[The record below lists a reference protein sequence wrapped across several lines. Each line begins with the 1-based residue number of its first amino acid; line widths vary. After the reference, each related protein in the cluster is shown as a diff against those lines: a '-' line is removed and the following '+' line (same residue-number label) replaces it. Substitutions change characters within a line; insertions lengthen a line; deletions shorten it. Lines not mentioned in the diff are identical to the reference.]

1 LEVLFL
7 NYKQS
12 IEYIKE
18 MEKQGMKLGLDV
30 IRELLSR
37 LGNPQDTLK
46 ILHIAGTNGKGSTSC
61 FLTNILKESGYKVG
75 TFNSPSVFGYNERIL
90 QDGCPISDEDVAK
103 YISIVRRQA
112 DQMQLDGYAA
122 PSAFEIEFAAA
133 LVYFKDTKCD
143 FAVLECGLGGRD
155 DATNVIEKKLLAIIT
170 SISYDHTA
178 LLGGML
184 SDIAQNK
191 FAIVKDCPLVTYR
204 QCKEVMDVFGA
215 ANRLILCDEPI
226 SVSHSSSGQVMQYKG
241 EKYLLNQLGKYQ
253 LTNCALAIE
262 SALYLAQMGY
272 AITPQ
277 TIKVGV
283 EKSLWKGRLQK
294 ITVGDKTYLLD
305 GAHNPDG
312 ARVLAQALQDDF
324 ADMKTCFVLGIFKDK
339 DSDGMLKEIGGLA
352 ERFFAVTPT
361 SPRGLDSNA
370 LVEKCRK
377 YTEYSAS
384 CDNIKSAIFQ
394 AYASDCDLIVVCGS
408 LSILA
413 DALDSINQIRE
424 RI

>member
-1 LEVLFL
+1 M

-103 YISIVRRQA
+103 YISIVRHQA

-155 DATNVIEKKLLAIIT
+155 DATNVIEKKFW
-170 SISYDHTA
+170 
-178 LLGGML
+178 
-184 SDIAQNK
+184 Q
-191 FAIVKDCPLVTYR
+191 
-204 QCKEVMDVFGA
+204 
-215 ANRLILCDEPI
+215 
-226 SVSHSSSGQVMQYKG
+226 
-241 EKYLLNQLGKYQ
+241 
-253 LTNCALAIE
+253 
-262 SALYLAQMGY
+262 
-272 AITPQ
+272 
-277 TIKVGV
+277 
-283 EKSLWKGRLQK
+283 
-294 ITVGDKTYLLD
+294 
-305 GAHNPDG
+305 
-312 ARVLAQALQDDF
+312 
-324 ADMKTCFVLGIFKDK
+324 
-339 DSDGMLKEIGGLA
+339 
-352 ERFFAVTPT
+352 
-361 SPRGLDSNA
+361 
-370 LVEKCRK
+370 
-377 YTEYSAS
+377 
-384 CDNIKSAIFQ
+384 
-394 AYASDCDLIVVCGS
+394 
-408 LSILA
+408 
-413 DALDSINQIRE
+413 
-424 RI
+424 

>member
-1 LEVLFL
+1 
-7 NYKQS
+7 
-12 IEYIKE
+12 
-18 MEKQGMKLGLDV
+18 
-30 IRELLSR
+30 
-37 LGNPQDTLK
+37 
-46 ILHIAGTNGKGSTSC
+46 
-61 FLTNILKESGYKVG
+61 
-75 TFNSPSVFGYNERIL
+75 
-90 QDGCPISDEDVAK
+90 
-103 YISIVRRQA
+103 
-112 DQMQLDGYAA
+112 MQLDGYAA

>member
-1 LEVLFL
+1 M

-112 DQMQLDGYAA
+112 DQMQLDGYLT

-178 LLGGML
+178 LLGGTL

-204 QCKEVMDVFGA
+204 QRKEVMDVFGTA
-215 ANRLILCDEPI
+215 TRLILCDEPI
-226 SVSHSSSGQVMQYKG
+226 SVSHSSSGQVMQYKD

-277 TIKVGV
+277 TVKVGV

-294 ITVGDKTYLLD
+294 ITVDKKTFLLD

-312 ARVLAQALQDDF
+312 AKALAQALQDDF
-324 ADMKTCFVLGIFKDK
+324 ADMKICFVLGIFKDK

-352 ERFFAVTPT
+352 ERIFAVTPT
-361 SPRGLDSNA
+361 SPRGLDSNV

-413 DALDSINQIRE
+413 DALDSINQI
-424 RI
+424 I

>member
-1 LEVLFL
+1 M

-112 DQMQLDGYAA
+112 DQMQLDGYLT

-178 LLGGML
+178 LLGGTL

-226 SVSHSSSGQVMQYKG
+226 SVSHSSSGQIMQYKG

-272 AITPQ
+272 SITPQ
-277 TIKVGV
+277 TVKVGV

-294 ITVGDKTYLLD
+294 ITVDKKTFLLD

-312 ARVLAQALQDDF
+312 AKALAQALQDDF
-324 ADMKTCFVLGIFKDK
+324 ADMKICFVLGVFKDK

-352 ERFFAVTPT
+352 ERIFAVTPT
-361 SPRGLDSNA
+361 SPRGLDSNV

>member
-1 LEVLFL
+1 M

-112 DQMQLDGYAA
+112 DQMQLDGYLT

-178 LLGGML
+178 LLGGTL

-262 SALYLAQMGY
+262 GALYLAQIGF

-277 TIKVGV
+277 TVKVGV

-294 ITVGDKTYLLD
+294 ITVDKKTFLLD

-312 ARVLAQALQDDF
+312 AKALAQALQDDF
-324 ADMKTCFVLGIFKDK
+324 ADMKICFVLGVFKDK

-352 ERFFAVTPT
+352 ERSFAVTPT
-361 SPRGLDSNA
+361 SPRGLDSNV

>member
-1 LEVLFL
+1 M

-112 DQMQLDGYAA
+112 DQMQLDGYLT

-133 LVYFKDTKCD
+133 LVYFKDNKCD

-178 LLGGML
+178 LLGGTL

-277 TIKVGV
+277 TVKVGV

-294 ITVGDKTYLLD
+294 ITVDKKTFLLD

-312 ARVLAQALQDDF
+312 AKALAQALQDDF
-324 ADMKTCFVLGIFKDK
+324 ADMKICFVLGVFKDK
-339 DSDGMLKEIGGLA
+339 DSDGMLKEIRGLA
-352 ERFFAVTPT
+352 ERIFAVTPT
-361 SPRGLDSNA
+361 SPRGLDSNV

>member
-1 LEVLFL
+1 M

-178 LLGGML
+178 LLGGTL

-204 QCKEVMDVFGA
+204 QRKEVMDVFGTA
-215 ANRLILCDEPI
+215 TRLILCDEPI

-262 SALYLAQMGY
+262 SALYLAQIGF

-277 TIKVGV
+277 TVKVGV

-294 ITVGDKTYLLD
+294 ITVDKKTFLLD

-312 ARVLAQALQDDF
+312 AKALAQALQDDF
-324 ADMKTCFVLGIFKDK
+324 ADMKICFVLGIFKDK

-352 ERFFAVTPT
+352 ERIFAVTPT

-370 LVEKCRK
+370 LVGKCRK

>member
-1 LEVLFL
+1 M

-112 DQMQLDGYAA
+112 DQMQLDGYLT

-178 LLGGML
+178 LLGGTL

-226 SVSHSSSGQVMQYKG
+226 SVSHSSSGQIMQYKG

-272 AITPQ
+272 SITPQ
-277 TIKVGV
+277 TVKVGV

-294 ITVGDKTYLLD
+294 ITVDKKTFLLD

-312 ARVLAQALQDDF
+312 AKALAQALQDDF
-324 ADMKTCFVLGIFKDK
+324 ADMKICFVLGVFKDK

-352 ERFFAVTPT
+352 ERIFAVTPT
-361 SPRGLDSNA
+361 SPRGLDSNV

-377 YTEYSAS
+377 YTECSAS

>member
-1 LEVLFL
+1 M

-133 LVYFKDTKCD
+133 LVYFKDAKCD

-178 LLGGML
+178 LLGGTL
-184 SDIAQNK
+184 KDIAQNK

-204 QCKEVMDVFGA
+204 QRKEVMDVFGA

-226 SVSHSSSGQVMQYKG
+226 SVSHSSSGQIMQYKG

-253 LTNCALAIE
+253 LTNCTLAIE
-262 SALYLAQMGY
+262 SALYLAQMEY

-277 TIKVGV
+277 TVKVGV

-294 ITVGDKTYLLD
+294 ITVDKKTFLLD

-312 ARVLAQALQDDF
+312 AKALAQALQDDF
-324 ADMKTCFVLGIFKDK
+324 ADMKICFVLGVFKDK

-361 SPRGLDSNA
+361 SPRGLDSNV

-384 CDNIKSAIFQ
+384 CDNIKSAIFE

-413 DALDSINQIRE
+413 DALDSINQIIE

>member
-1 LEVLFL
+1 M

-112 DQMQLDGYAA
+112 DQMQLDGYLT

-133 LVYFKDTKCD
+133 LVYFEDTKCD

-178 LLGGML
+178 LLGGTL

-226 SVSHSSSGQVMQYKG
+226 SVSHSSSGQIMQYKG

-277 TIKVGV
+277 TVKVGV

-294 ITVGDKTYLLD
+294 ITVDKKTFLLD

-312 ARVLAQALQDDF
+312 AKALAQALQDDF
-324 ADMKTCFVLGIFKDK
+324 ANMKICFILGVFKDK

-352 ERFFAVTPT
+352 ERIFAVTPT
-361 SPRGLDSNA
+361 SPRGLDSNV

-413 DALDSINQIRE
+413 EALDSINQIRE

>member
-1 LEVLFL
+1 M

-112 DQMQLDGYAA
+112 DQMQLDGYLT

-178 LLGGML
+178 LLGGTL

-226 SVSHSSSGQVMQYKG
+226 SVSHSSSGQIMQYKG

-272 AITPQ
+272 SITPQ
-277 TIKVGV
+277 TVKVGV

-294 ITVGDKTYLLD
+294 ITVDKKTFLLD

-312 ARVLAQALQDDF
+312 AKALAQALQDDF
-324 ADMKTCFVLGIFKDK
+324 ADMKICFVLGVFKDK

-352 ERFFAVTPT
+352 ERIFAVTPT
-361 SPRGLDSNA
+361 SPRGLDSNV

-413 DALDSINQIRE
+413 DALDSINQIIE

>member
-1 LEVLFL
+1 M

-112 DQMQLDGYAA
+112 DQMQLDGYLT

-178 LLGGML
+178 LLGGTL

-226 SVSHSSSGQVMQYKG
+226 SVSHSSSGQIMQYKG

-277 TIKVGV
+277 TVKVGV

-294 ITVGDKTYLLD
+294 ITVDKKTFLLD

-312 ARVLAQALQDDF
+312 AKALAQALQDDF
-324 ADMKTCFVLGIFKDK
+324 ADMKICFVLGIFKDK

-352 ERFFAVTPT
+352 ERIFAVTPT
-361 SPRGLDSNA
+361 SPRGLDSNV

-413 DALDSINQIRE
+413 DALDSINQI
-424 RI
+424 I

>member
-1 LEVLFL
+1 M
-7 NYKQS
+7 NYEQS

-18 MEKQGMKLGLDV
+18 MEKQGIKLGLDV

-112 DQMQLDGYAA
+112 DQMQLDGYLT

-178 LLGGML
+178 LLGGTL

-226 SVSHSSSGQVMQYKG
+226 SVSHSSSGQVMQYNG

-262 SALYLAQMGY
+262 STLYLAQMGY

-277 TIKVGV
+277 TVKVGV

-324 ADMKTCFVLGIFKDK
+324 ANMKICFVLGIFKDK

-352 ERFFAVTPT
+352 ERIFAVTPT
-361 SPRGLDSNA
+361 SPRGLDSIV